1 MRCISG
7 SARMPRAF
15 YVKFGITP
23 WGGLLAGGII
33 AALIALALGYPCFRL
48 KGHYFSIAT
57 IVIAEIGLLL
67 FHNWDYAGAAL
78 GIQWPFTPD
87 SWWTLQFARDKA
99 PYFYFALGLFAVTW
113 LVTFSI
119 VRSKWGY
126 WWRAVKDSADAA
138 ESLGVTIFH
147 SKMAAAAISAFF
159 TAVGGGFYAAF
170 VSYIDPDSVMHFR
183 FSLLM
188 ALPAVLGG
196 VGSLW
201 GPAIGALILIP
212 LAEFT
217 LVSGRLGI
225 RPRSRDLWWLGYDCV
240 ADAAGRH
247 PELHQAG
254 QARGDGMTGKPL
266 VTCRSVTRRFDGLV
280 ANDSIDLDVY
290 RGEILGLIGPNG
302 AGKSTLFN
310 LIAGA
315 FPVSFGV
322 IEFDGRDITPL
333 PAADRCG
340 LGIARTYQVPRSFD
354 SMSVVE
360 NVTVGAFVRY
370 PAYCRPARRRSM
382 FWIMSAL
389 RHMRDHRLRI
399 SLHRRNGVLRWRVRL
414 PPSRNC
420 CCSTRF

>member
-1 MRCISG
+1 MTQ
-7 SARMPRAF
+7 SAAASSMSAFVAGRRRQLITAFVVFALIALVPRLVTDVYMMNVLILTLLFAALSQSWNLLGGYCGQVSLGHALYF
-15 YVKFGITP
+15 GIGAYATSILYVKFGITP
-23 WGGLLAGGII
+23 WGGLLAGGIF

-87 SWWTLQFARDKA
+87 SWWTLQFARNKA

-119 VRSKWGY
+119 VESKWGY

-212 LAEFT
+212 LAELT
-217 LVSGRLGI
+217 RSYLGGSGSGLDLVIYGALIMIVSLTRPEGI
-225 RPRSRDLWWLGYDCV
+225 LSFI
-240 ADAAGRH
+240 
-247 PELHQAG
+247 
-254 QARGDGMTGKPL
+254 KPA
-266 VTCRSVTRRFDGLV
+266 VKREAT
-280 ANDSIDLDVY
+280 A
-290 RGEILGLIGPNG
+290 
-302 AGKSTLFN
+302 
-310 LIAGA
+310 
-315 FPVSFGV
+315 
-322 IEFDGRDITPL
+322 
-333 PAADRCG
+333 
-340 LGIARTYQVPRSFD
+340 
-354 SMSVVE
+354 
-360 NVTVGAFVRY
+360 
-370 PAYCRPARRRSM
+370 
-382 FWIMSAL
+382 
-389 RHMRDHRLRI
+389 
-399 SLHRRNGVLRWRVRL
+399 
-414 PPSRNC
+414 
-420 CCSTRF
+420 

>member
-1 MRCISG
+1 MMNVLILTLLFAALSQSWNLLGGYCGQVSLGHALYFGIGAYATSIL
-7 SARMPRAF
+7 

-23 WGGLLAGGII
+23 WGGLLAGGVI

-119 VRSKWGY
+119 VESKWGY

-217 LVSGRLGI
+217 RSYLGGSGSGLDLVIYG
-225 RPRSRDLWWLGYDCV
+225 
-240 ADAAGRH
+240 
-247 PELHQAG
+247 
-254 QARGDGMTGKPL
+254 
-266 VTCRSVTRRFDGLV
+266 GLV
-280 ANDSIDLDVY
+280 MIVSLT
-290 RGEILGLIGPNG
+290 RPEGILSFI
-302 AGKSTLFN
+302 K
-310 LIAGA
+310 
-315 FPVSFGV
+315 PVKR
-322 IEFDGRDITPL
+322 EAT
-333 PAADRCG
+333 A
-340 LGIARTYQVPRSFD
+340 
-354 SMSVVE
+354 
-360 NVTVGAFVRY
+360 
-370 PAYCRPARRRSM
+370 
-382 FWIMSAL
+382 
-389 RHMRDHRLRI
+389 
-399 SLHRRNGVLRWRVRL
+399 
-414 PPSRNC
+414 
-420 CCSTRF
+420 

>member
-1 MRCISG
+1 MTQS
-7 SARMPRAF
+7 SAAASSMSAFVASRRRQLITAFVVFALIALVPRLVTDVYMMNVLILTLLFAALSQSWNLLGGYCGQVSLGHALYF
-15 YVKFGITP
+15 GIGAYATSILYVKFGITP

-119 VRSKWGY
+119 VESKWGY

-212 LAEFT
+212 LAELT
-217 LVSGRLGI
+217 RSYLGGSGSGLDLVIYG
-225 RPRSRDLWWLGYDCV
+225 
-240 ADAAGRH
+240 
-247 PELHQAG
+247 
-254 QARGDGMTGKPL
+254 
-266 VTCRSVTRRFDGLV
+266 
-280 ANDSIDLDVY
+280 
-290 RGEILGLIGPNG
+290 GLIM
-302 AGKSTLFN
+302 
-310 LIAGA
+310 I
-315 FPVSFGV
+315 VSLTRPEG
-322 IEFDGRDITPL
+322 ILSIIK
-333 PAADRCG
+333 PAVKREAT
-340 LGIARTYQVPRSFD
+340 A
-354 SMSVVE
+354 
-360 NVTVGAFVRY
+360 
-370 PAYCRPARRRSM
+370 
-382 FWIMSAL
+382 
-389 RHMRDHRLRI
+389 
-399 SLHRRNGVLRWRVRL
+399 
-414 PPSRNC
+414 
-420 CCSTRF
+420 

>member
-1 MRCISG
+1 MTQNAVTTSSMSSFVASRRRQLLTAVAVFAVI
-7 SARMPRAF
+7 ALVPRLVTDVYMMNVLILTLLFAALSQSWNLLGGYCGQVSLGHALYF
-15 YVKFGITP
+15 GIGAYATSILYVKFGITP

-33 AALIALALGYPCFRL
+33 AAVIALALGYPCFRL

-99 PYFYFALGLFAVTW
+99 PYFYFALALFAVTW
-113 LVTFSI
+113 LVTFAI
-119 VRSKWGY
+119 VESKWGY
-126 WWRAVKDSADAA
+126 WWRAVKDNAEAA

-212 LAEFT
+212 LAELT
-217 LVSGRLGI
+217 RSYLGGSGSGLDLVIYG
-225 RPRSRDLWWLGYDCV
+225 
-240 ADAAGRH
+240 
-247 PELHQAG
+247 
-254 QARGDGMTGKPL
+254 
-266 VTCRSVTRRFDGLV
+266 
-280 ANDSIDLDVY
+280 
-290 RGEILGLIGPNG
+290 GLIM
-302 AGKSTLFN
+302 
-310 LIAGA
+310 I
-315 FPVSFGV
+315 VSLTRPEG
-322 IEFDGRDITPL
+322 ILSIIK
-333 PAADRCG
+333 PAVKREAT
-340 LGIARTYQVPRSFD
+340 A
-354 SMSVVE
+354 
-360 NVTVGAFVRY
+360 
-370 PAYCRPARRRSM
+370 
-382 FWIMSAL
+382 
-389 RHMRDHRLRI
+389 
-399 SLHRRNGVLRWRVRL
+399 
-414 PPSRNC
+414 
-420 CCSTRF
+420 

>member
-1 MRCISG
+1 MTQGMTASSM
-7 SARMPRAF
+7 SAFVASRRWQLITAAIVFALIALVPRFVSDVYMMNVLILTLLFAALSQSWNLLGGYCGQVSLGHALYF
-15 YVKFGITP
+15 GIGAYATSLLYVKFGITP

-87 SWWTLQFARDKA
+87 SWWTLQFARDKV

-119 VRSKWGY
+119 VESKWGY
-126 WWRAVKDSADAA
+126 WWRAVKDNAEAA
-138 ESLGVTIFH
+138 ESLGVTIFR

-212 LAEFT
+212 LAELSRSYLGGSGSGLD
-217 LVSGRLGI
+217 LVIYG
-225 RPRSRDLWWLGYDCV
+225 
-240 ADAAGRH
+240 
-247 PELHQAG
+247 
-254 QARGDGMTGKPL
+254 
-266 VTCRSVTRRFDGLV
+266 GLV
-280 ANDSIDLDVY
+280 MIVSLT
-290 RGEILGLIGPNG
+290 RPEGIL
-302 AGKSTLFN
+302 
-310 LIAGA
+310 
-315 FPVSFGV
+315 SF
-322 IEFDGRDITPL
+322 IKPIKREAT
-333 PAADRCG
+333 A
-340 LGIARTYQVPRSFD
+340 
-354 SMSVVE
+354 
-360 NVTVGAFVRY
+360 
-370 PAYCRPARRRSM
+370 
-382 FWIMSAL
+382 
-389 RHMRDHRLRI
+389 
-399 SLHRRNGVLRWRVRL
+399 
-414 PPSRNC
+414 
-420 CCSTRF
+420 

>member
-1 MRCISG
+1 MTQ
-7 SARMPRAF
+7 SAAASSMSTFVAARRRQLITAFVVFALIALVPRLVTDVYMMNVLILTLLFAALSQSWNLLGGYCGQVSLGHALYF
-15 YVKFGITP
+15 GIGAYATSILYVKFGITP

-119 VRSKWGY
+119 VESKWGY

-138 ESLGVTIFH
+138 ESLGVTIFR

-212 LAEFT
+212 LAELT
-217 LVSGRLGI
+217 RSYLGGSGSGLDLVIYG
-225 RPRSRDLWWLGYDCV
+225 
-240 ADAAGRH
+240 
-247 PELHQAG
+247 
-254 QARGDGMTGKPL
+254 
-266 VTCRSVTRRFDGLV
+266 
-280 ANDSIDLDVY
+280 
-290 RGEILGLIGPNG
+290 GLIM
-302 AGKSTLFN
+302 
-310 LIAGA
+310 I
-315 FPVSFGV
+315 VSLTRPEG
-322 IEFDGRDITPL
+322 ILSIIK
-333 PAADRCG
+333 PAVKREA
-340 LGIARTYQVPRSFD
+340 
-354 SMSVVE
+354 
-360 NVTVGAFVRY
+360 TV
-370 PAYCRPARRRSM
+370 
-382 FWIMSAL
+382 
-389 RHMRDHRLRI
+389 
-399 SLHRRNGVLRWRVRL
+399 
-414 PPSRNC
+414 
-420 CCSTRF
+420 

>member
-1 MRCISG
+1 
-7 SARMPRAF
+7 MPRAF

-225 RPRSRDLWWLGYDCV
+225 RPR
-240 ADAAGRH
+240 
-247 PELHQAG
+247 
-254 QARGDGMTGKPL
+254 L
-266 VTCRSVTRRFDGLV
+266 VIYGGLV
-280 ANDSIDLDVY
+280 MIVSLT
-290 RGEILGLIGPNG
+290 RPEGILSFI
-302 AGKSTLFN
+302 K
-310 LIAGA
+310 
-315 FPVSFGV
+315 PVKR
-322 IEFDGRDITPL
+322 EAT
-333 PAADRCG
+333 A
-340 LGIARTYQVPRSFD
+340 
-354 SMSVVE
+354 
-360 NVTVGAFVRY
+360 
-370 PAYCRPARRRSM
+370 
-382 FWIMSAL
+382 
-389 RHMRDHRLRI
+389 
-399 SLHRRNGVLRWRVRL
+399 
-414 PPSRNC
+414 
-420 CCSTRF
+420 

>member
-1 MRCISG
+1 MTRNTITTSSMSSFIG
-7 SARMPRAF
+7 GRRRQLLTALAVFVVIALVPRLVTDVYMMNVLILTLLFAALSQSWNLLGGYCGQVSLGHALYF
-15 YVKFGITP
+15 GIGAYATSILYVKFGITP

-99 PYFYFALGLFAVTW
+99 PYFYFALALFAVTW
-113 LVTFSI
+113 LVTFAI
-119 VRSKWGY
+119 VESKWGY
-126 WWRAVKDSADAA
+126 WWRAVKDNAEAA
-138 ESLGVTIFH
+138 ESLGVTIFR

-212 LAEFT
+212 LAELT
-217 LVSGRLGI
+217 RSYLGGSGSGLDLVIYG
-225 RPRSRDLWWLGYDCV
+225 
-240 ADAAGRH
+240 
-247 PELHQAG
+247 
-254 QARGDGMTGKPL
+254 
-266 VTCRSVTRRFDGLV
+266 GLV
-280 ANDSIDLDVY
+280 MIVSLTRPEGILSI
-290 RGEILGLIGPNG
+290 I
-302 AGKSTLFN
+302 K
-310 LIAGA
+310 
-315 FPVSFGV
+315 
-322 IEFDGRDITPL
+322 
-333 PAADRCG
+333 PAKREAT
-340 LGIARTYQVPRSFD
+340 A
-354 SMSVVE
+354 
-360 NVTVGAFVRY
+360 
-370 PAYCRPARRRSM
+370 
-382 FWIMSAL
+382 
-389 RHMRDHRLRI
+389 
-399 SLHRRNGVLRWRVRL
+399 
-414 PPSRNC
+414 
-420 CCSTRF
+420 

>member
-1 MRCISG
+1 MTQNAVTTSSMSSFVAGRRRQLLTAI
-7 SARMPRAF
+7 AVFAVIALVPRLVTDVYMMNVLILTLLFAALSQSWNLLGGYCGQVSLGHALYF
-15 YVKFGITP
+15 GIGAYATSILYVKFGITP

-99 PYFYFALGLFAVTW
+99 PYFYFALALFAVTW
-113 LVTFSI
+113 LVTFAI
-119 VRSKWGY
+119 VESKWGY
-126 WWRAVKDSADAA
+126 WWRAVKDNAEAA

-212 LAEFT
+212 LAELT
-217 LVSGRLGI
+217 RSYLGGSGSGLDLVIYGGLVMIVSLTRPEGI
-225 RPRSRDLWWLGYDCV
+225 LSIIKPP
-240 ADAAGRH
+240 A
-247 PELHQAG
+247 
-254 QARGDGMTGKPL
+254 ARG
-266 VTCRSVTRRFDGLV
+266 
-280 ANDSIDLDVY
+280 
-290 RGEILGLIGPNG
+290 
-302 AGKSTLFN
+302 
-310 LIAGA
+310 
-315 FPVSFGV
+315 
-322 IEFDGRDITPL
+322 
-333 PAADRCG
+333 AA
-340 LGIARTYQVPRSFD
+340 S
-354 SMSVVE
+354 
-360 NVTVGAFVRY
+360 
-370 PAYCRPARRRSM
+370 
-382 FWIMSAL
+382 
-389 RHMRDHRLRI
+389 
-399 SLHRRNGVLRWRVRL
+399 
-414 PPSRNC
+414 
-420 CCSTRF
+420 

>member
-1 MRCISG
+1 MTR
-7 SARMPRAF
+7 SAAASSMSAFVASLRRQLITAFVVFALIALVPRFVSDVYMMNVLILTLLFAALSQSWNLLGGYCGQVSLGHALYF
-15 YVKFGITP
+15 GIGAYATSILYVKFGITP

-119 VRSKWGY
+119 VESKWGY
-126 WWRAVKDSADAA
+126 WWRAVKDSAEAA

-212 LAEFT
+212 LAELT
-217 LVSGRLGI
+217 RSYLGGSGSGLDLVIYGALIMIVSLT
-225 RPRSRDLWWLGYDCV
+225 RPERILSII
-240 ADAAGRH
+240 
-247 PELHQAG
+247 
-254 QARGDGMTGKPL
+254 KPAIKREA
-266 VTCRSVTRRFDGLV
+266 T
-280 ANDSIDLDVY
+280 A
-290 RGEILGLIGPNG
+290 
-302 AGKSTLFN
+302 
-310 LIAGA
+310 
-315 FPVSFGV
+315 
-322 IEFDGRDITPL
+322 
-333 PAADRCG
+333 
-340 LGIARTYQVPRSFD
+340 
-354 SMSVVE
+354 
-360 NVTVGAFVRY
+360 
-370 PAYCRPARRRSM
+370 
-382 FWIMSAL
+382 
-389 RHMRDHRLRI
+389 
-399 SLHRRNGVLRWRVRL
+399 
-414 PPSRNC
+414 
-420 CCSTRF
+420 

>member
-1 MRCISG
+1 MTQNTITTSSMSSFIGGRRRQLLI
-7 SARMPRAF
+7 ALAVFVVIALVPRLVTDVYMMNVLILTLLFAALSQSWNLLGGYCGQVSLGHALYF
-15 YVKFGITP
+15 GIGAYATSILYVKFGITP

-99 PYFYFALGLFAVTW
+99 PYFYFALALFAVTW
-113 LVTFSI
+113 LVTFAI
-119 VRSKWGY
+119 VESKWGY
-126 WWRAVKDSADAA
+126 WWRAVKDNAEAA

-212 LAEFT
+212 LAELT
-217 LVSGRLGI
+217 RSYLGGSGSGLDLVIYG
-225 RPRSRDLWWLGYDCV
+225 
-240 ADAAGRH
+240 
-247 PELHQAG
+247 
-254 QARGDGMTGKPL
+254 
-266 VTCRSVTRRFDGLV
+266 GLV
-280 ANDSIDLDVY
+280 MIVSLTRPEGILSI
-290 RGEILGLIGPNG
+290 I
-302 AGKSTLFN
+302 K
-310 LIAGA
+310 
-315 FPVSFGV
+315 
-322 IEFDGRDITPL
+322 
-333 PAADRCG
+333 
-340 LGIARTYQVPRSFD
+340 
-354 SMSVVE
+354 
-360 NVTVGAFVRY
+360 
-370 PAYCRPARRRSM
+370 PARRE
-382 FWIMSAL
+382 A
-389 RHMRDHRLRI
+389 
-399 SLHRRNGVLRWRVRL
+399 
-414 PPSRNC
+414 
-420 CCSTRF
+420 TA

>member
-1 MRCISG
+1 MNKGTAVSSM
-7 SARMPRAF
+7 SAFIAARRRQLITAIVIFAVIALVPRFVSDVYMMNVLILTLLFAALSQSWNLLGGYCGQVSLGHALYF
-15 YVKFGITP
+15 GIGAYATSILYVKFGITP

-119 VRSKWGY
+119 VESKWGY

-217 LVSGRLGI
+217 RSYLGGSGSGLDLVIYG
-225 RPRSRDLWWLGYDCV
+225 
-240 ADAAGRH
+240 
-247 PELHQAG
+247 
-254 QARGDGMTGKPL
+254 
-266 VTCRSVTRRFDGLV
+266 GLV
-280 ANDSIDLDVY
+280 MIVSLT
-290 RGEILGLIGPNG
+290 RPEGILSFI
-302 AGKSTLFN
+302 K
-310 LIAGA
+310 
-315 FPVSFGV
+315 PVKR
-322 IEFDGRDITPL
+322 EAT
-333 PAADRCG
+333 A
-340 LGIARTYQVPRSFD
+340 
-354 SMSVVE
+354 
-360 NVTVGAFVRY
+360 
-370 PAYCRPARRRSM
+370 
-382 FWIMSAL
+382 
-389 RHMRDHRLRI
+389 
-399 SLHRRNGVLRWRVRL
+399 
-414 PPSRNC
+414 
-420 CCSTRF
+420 

>member
-1 MRCISG
+1 MAQ
-7 SARMPRAF
+7 SAAASSMMSFVSSRRRQLITAVMVFALIALVPRLVSDVYMMNVLILTLLFAALSQSWNLLGGYCGQVSLGHALYF
-15 YVKFGITP
+15 GIGAYATSILYVKFGITP

-119 VRSKWGY
+119 VESKWGY
-126 WWRAVKDSADAA
+126 WWRAVKDNAEAA

-212 LAEFT
+212 LAELTRSYLGGSGSGLDLVIYGT
-217 LVSGRLGI
+217 LIMVVSLTRPEGI
-225 RPRSRDLWWLGYDCV
+225 LSIIKP
-240 ADAAGRH
+240 
-247 PELHQAG
+247 PT
-254 QARGDGMTGKPL
+254 ARGTA
-266 VTCRSVTRRFDGLV
+266 T
-280 ANDSIDLDVY
+280 
-290 RGEILGLIGPNG
+290 
-302 AGKSTLFN
+302 
-310 LIAGA
+310 
-315 FPVSFGV
+315 
-322 IEFDGRDITPL
+322 
-333 PAADRCG
+333 
-340 LGIARTYQVPRSFD
+340 
-354 SMSVVE
+354 
-360 NVTVGAFVRY
+360 
-370 PAYCRPARRRSM
+370 
-382 FWIMSAL
+382 
-389 RHMRDHRLRI
+389 
-399 SLHRRNGVLRWRVRL
+399 
-414 PPSRNC
+414 
-420 CCSTRF
+420 

>member
-1 MRCISG
+1 MMNVLILTLLFAALSQSWNLLGGYCGQVSLGHALYFGIGAYATSIL
-7 SARMPRAF
+7 

-119 VRSKWGY
+119 VESKWGY
-126 WWRAVKDSADAA
+126 WWRAVKDSAEAA
-138 ESLGVTIFH
+138 ESLGVTIFR

-212 LAEFT
+212 LAELT
-217 LVSGRLGI
+217 RSYLGGSGSGLDLVIYG
-225 RPRSRDLWWLGYDCV
+225 
-240 ADAAGRH
+240 
-247 PELHQAG
+247 
-254 QARGDGMTGKPL
+254 
-266 VTCRSVTRRFDGLV
+266 
-280 ANDSIDLDVY
+280 
-290 RGEILGLIGPNG
+290 GLIMIVSLTRPEGILSII
-302 AGKSTLFN
+302 K
-310 LIAGA
+310 
-315 FPVSFGV
+315 PVV
-322 IEFDGRDITPL
+322 KREAT
-333 PAADRCG
+333 A
-340 LGIARTYQVPRSFD
+340 
-354 SMSVVE
+354 
-360 NVTVGAFVRY
+360 
-370 PAYCRPARRRSM
+370 
-382 FWIMSAL
+382 
-389 RHMRDHRLRI
+389 
-399 SLHRRNGVLRWRVRL
+399 
-414 PPSRNC
+414 
-420 CCSTRF
+420 

>member
-1 MRCISG
+1 MTQNTITTSSMSSFIGGRRRQLLTALAVFVVI
-7 SARMPRAF
+7 ALVPRLVTDVYMMNVLILTLLFAALSQSWNLLGGYCGQVSLGHALYF
-15 YVKFGITP
+15 GIGAYATSILYVKFGITP

-99 PYFYFALGLFAVTW
+99 PYFYFALALFAITW
-113 LVTFSI
+113 LVTFAI
-119 VRSKWGY
+119 VESKWGY
-126 WWRAVKDSADAA
+126 WWRAVKDNAEAA

-188 ALPAVLGG
+188 ALPAVLVG

-212 LAEFT
+212 LA
-217 LVSGRLGI
+217 
-225 RPRSRDLWWLGYDCV
+225 
-240 ADAAGRH
+240 
-247 PELHQAG
+247 
-254 QARGDGMTGKPL
+254 
-266 VTCRSVTRRFDGLV
+266 
-280 ANDSIDLDVY
+280 
-290 RGEILGLIGPNG
+290 
-302 AGKSTLFN
+302 
-310 LIAGA
+310 
-315 FPVSFGV
+315 
-322 IEFDGRDITPL
+322 
-333 PAADRCG
+333 
-340 LGIARTYQVPRSFD
+340 
-354 SMSVVE
+354 
-360 NVTVGAFVRY
+360 
-370 PAYCRPARRRSM
+370 
-382 FWIMSAL
+382 
-389 RHMRDHRLRI
+389 
-399 SLHRRNGVLRWRVRL
+399 
-414 PPSRNC
+414 
-420 CCSTRF
+420 

>member
-1 MRCISG
+1 MTQ
-7 SARMPRAF
+7 SAAASSMTSFVSSRRRQLITALVVFALIALVPRLVSDVYLMNVLILTLLFAALSQSWNLLGGYCGQVSLGHALYF
-15 YVKFGITP
+15 GIGAYATSILYVKFGITP

-33 AALIALALGYPCFRL
+33 AALIALALGYPSFRL

-113 LVTFSI
+113 LVTFA
-119 VRSKWGY
+119 VVESKWGY
-126 WWRAVKDSADAA
+126 WWRAVKDSAEAA

-201 GPAIGALILIP
+201 GPAVGALILIP
-212 LAEFT
+212 LAELT
-217 LVSGRLGI
+217 RSYLGGSGSGLDLVIYGALIMIVSLTRPEGI
-225 RPRSRDLWWLGYDCV
+225 LSIIKPP
-240 ADAAGRH
+240 A
-247 PELHQAG
+247 
-254 QARGDGMTGKPL
+254 ARGTA
-266 VTCRSVTRRFDGLV
+266 T
-280 ANDSIDLDVY
+280 
-290 RGEILGLIGPNG
+290 
-302 AGKSTLFN
+302 
-310 LIAGA
+310 
-315 FPVSFGV
+315 
-322 IEFDGRDITPL
+322 
-333 PAADRCG
+333 
-340 LGIARTYQVPRSFD
+340 
-354 SMSVVE
+354 
-360 NVTVGAFVRY
+360 
-370 PAYCRPARRRSM
+370 
-382 FWIMSAL
+382 
-389 RHMRDHRLRI
+389 
-399 SLHRRNGVLRWRVRL
+399 
-414 PPSRNC
+414 
-420 CCSTRF
+420 